1 MKQLRKRFE
10 KDSFGEIEVPS
21 EKLWGAQTQRSLEH
35 FSISHEKIDIELI
48 KAIILIKKAAAETH
62 LSMHLLPS
70 DIGYAIVTA
79 ADELLNDLDPADFP
93 LSVWQTGSGTH
104 TNMNVNEVLANLASE
119 ILGGERGIRG
129 RIHPNDDVNK
139 SQSSNDV
146 FPSAMHISSLT
157 GLVYRLLPALRVLKA
172 TLDKKSNDFM
182 LITKIGRTHLMDA
195 TPITLGQEF
204 SGYVSQ
210 LEHSIIHIENTL
222 PHLKELAIG
231 GTAVGTGL
239 NAPLGFSEMMVAR
252 ISKYTGIEF
261 LPASNKFE
269 SMATHDALVQ
279 SHGALKAVATSLFK
293 ISSDIRWLASGPRTG
308 IGEIILPENE
318 PGSSIM
324 PGKVNPTQCEA
335 MAMLCTQVLGNDVT
349 INFAGAS
356 GNFELNVFKPVIIH
370 NFLQSIRLL
379 TDGCLSFEKY
389 CVSGI
394 IANEEKITQN
404 LDRSLMLVTALVPHL
419 GYDKAAIIARKAYEE
434 GKSLK
439 QVALETGFVS
449 DEDFDRWVKAQ
460 DMTMV
465 QQSPDLN

>member
-1 MKQLRKRFE
+1 MKEFRVRSE
-10 KDSFGEIEVPS
+10 KDSFGEIEVPFDR
-21 EKLWGAQTQRSLEH
+21 LWGAQTQRSLER
-35 FSISHEKIDIELI
+35 FSISNEKIDREII

-62 LSMHLLPS
+62 LHMNLLAG

-79 ADELLNDLDPADFP
+79 ADELLTDLDLSEFP
-93 LSVWQTGSGTH
+93 LSVWQSGSGTQ

-119 ILGGERGIRG
+119 ILGGERGER
-129 RIHPNDDVNK
+129 RLVHPNDDVNK

-146 FPSAMHISSLT
+146 FPSAMHISAMT
-157 GLVYRLLPALRVLKA
+157 GLVYGLLPALRELKA
-172 TLDKKSNDFM
+172 TFEIKSNDFM
-182 LITKIGRTHLMDA
+182 FITKIGRTHLMDA

-204 SGYVSQ
+204 SGFVSQ
-210 LEHSIIHIENTL
+210 LAHSIIHIENTL
-222 PHLKELAIG
+222 THLKELAIG

-252 ISKYTGIEF
+252 ISKYTGLEF
-261 LPASNKFE
+261 FSASNKFE

-279 SHGALKAVATSLFK
+279 SHGALKALAISLFK
-293 ISSDIRWLASGPRTG
+293 ISSDIRWLGSGPRTG
-308 IGEIILPENE
+308 LGEIILPENE

-324 PGKVNPTQCEA
+324 PGKVNRTQCEA

-370 NFLQSIRLL
+370 NFLQSIRIL
-379 TDGCLSFEKY
+379 TDGCLSFERS
-389 CVSGI
+389 CVRGI
-394 IANEEKITQN
+394 TPDKERIAQN

-419 GYDKAAIIARKAYEE
+419 GYDKAAIIAKKAYEE

-439 QVALETGFVS
+439 QAALETELVS
-449 DEDFDRWVKAQ
+449 EEDFDRWVKAQ
-460 DMTMV
+460 EMTMV
-465 QQSPDLN
+465 QQFTAFN